1 MIAHT
6 SANGHARTLLQW
18 RVPYRQVF
26 VEQRIQ
32 IPVLIE
38 FGDATIDANASVP
51 AATMRPADLLPILLG
66 FTDAIVAVSVE
77 GARCA
82 GRRVSCGPG
91 CGACCRQ
98 VVPVSEAE
106 ATYIAELVDAMPA
119 ERQARVRERF
129 AEATAALGE
138 PVLALLR
145 DSAKLK
151 TLESR
156 RALHTTYFA
165 RRVACPFLEDESCSI
180 HTHRPAA
187 CREYLVTS
195 PPRNCR
201 TPGPNTLEMVRLPV
215 KPSEILYCFG
225 DGIGNET
232 TRWVPLVLALE
243 WAEAAKHAPRTAWDG
258 PQMFR
263 NFVRQVERWIRT
275 REEAG
280 TAADPSPAA
289 QPQP

>member
-1 MIAHT
+1 M
-6 SANGHARTLLQW
+6 
-18 RVPYRQVF
+18 
-26 VEQRIQ
+26 ERIN

-38 FGDATIDANASVP
+38 FGDASIEANASVP
-51 AATMRPADLLPILLG
+51 AAVMRPADLLPILLR
-66 FTDAIVAVSVE
+66 FTDAIVAVSAE

-98 VVPVSEAE
+98 VVPISETE
-106 ATYIAELVDAMPA
+106 ATYMAELVDAMPA
-119 ERQARVRERF
+119 DRQARVRERF
-129 AEATAALGE
+129 AEALAGLGE
-138 PVLALLR
+138 PVLSVLR
-145 DSAKLK
+145 DSENLK

-156 RALHTTYFA
+156 RALHGAYFG

-180 HTHRPAA
+180 HEHRPAA

-195 PPRNCR
+195 PLRNCR

-215 KPSEILYCFG
+215 KPSQILYCFG

-243 WAEAAKHAPRTAWDG
+243 WWEQRKQAPQKAWDG

-263 NFVRQVERWIRT
+263 NFIRQVERWMAA
-275 REEAG
+275 REQPERCAG
-280 TAADPSPAA
+280 TD
-289 QPQP
+289 